1 MASAAAAQDS
11 YPATVSLVVS
21 WDSIMNWSPNTA
33 ARSSSNM
40 NTGAF
45 YPRALFSCVMFS
57 CQSLLRTVIITF
69 MKFLAGHPNIAKSKL
84 PSSCPL
90 SLHAIFAT
98 PKNFVCKC
106 CLNWSDIYLYWNWYN
121 PSSDIDNVLDN
132 PINDDWV
139 HSQFSLMSQDLK
151 NRLTPQSFNDDA
163 DADT

>member
-1 MASAAAAQDS
+1 MTFIATALIINGAVYIRSILEQTNKTLGKPDKVGIIIKSVAKLIYNYYHGLASAAAAAQDS
-11 YPATVSLVVS
+11 YPATVSLVVVS
-21 WDSIMNWSPNTA
+21 WGSIMNWSPNTA

-98 PKNFVCKC
+98 PKMLFV
-106 CLNWSDIYLYWNWYN
+106 
-121 PSSDIDNVLDN
+121 NV
-132 PINDDWV
+132 V
-139 HSQFSLMSQDLK
+139 
-151 NRLTPQSFNDDA
+151 
-163 DADT
+163 